1 MQHYQ
6 PVQNYPLAACEILF
20 FLVVPLLVLY
30 LKGNWP
36 LRKVIPALVIIP
48 ILWYFTYAPLHELSH
63 AVGVYLVG
71 GKVTV
76 YKLIPRFW
84 LGEFGGAW
92 ITQIGITQSW
102 QQLTISAF
110 PYLLDIVCFV
120 VATFVFRR
128 DFSRNPF
135 YIGLAFM
142 LLCLRPASDFVFEPI
157 GFLSGIRGDFYVMQ
171 QIVGPF
177 AIWSFI
183 LISIGLAVYSISSTL
198 SHFVSF
204 SKHQIGQ
211 ITNETKHNILQK
223 RSQA

>member
-1 MQHYQ
+1 MQVQFNETHQYHSKKG
-6 PVQNYPLAACEILF
+6 VINMQNYPLTTCEIL
-20 FLVVPLLVLY
+20 LVVVMPLLILY

-48 ILWYFTYAPLHELSH
+48 VLWYFTYAPLHELSH
-63 AVGVYLVG
+63 AAGVYLVG
-71 GKVTV
+71 GKVIE

-92 ITQIGITQSW
+92 ITPSGITQSW

-110 PYLLDIVCFV
+110 PYLLDIVCFI

-128 DFSRNPF
+128 DFSRNPIF
-135 YIGLAFM
+135 IGLAFM
-142 LLCLRPASDFVFEPI
+142 LLCLRPAMDFVCEPI

-198 SHFVSF
+198 RHFVRF
-204 SKHQIGQ
+204 SKH
-211 ITNETKHNILQK
+211 
-223 RSQA
+223 

>member
-1 MQHYQ
+1 M
-6 PVQNYPLAACEILF
+6 QNYLLSTCEIL
-20 FLVVPLLVLY
+20 LVLVMPLLVLY

-48 ILWYFTYAPLHELSH
+48 IFWYFTYAPLHELSH
-63 AVGVYLVG
+63 AAGIYLVG
-71 GKVTV
+71 GKVV
-76 YKLIPRFW
+76 EYKLIPRFW

-92 ITQIGITQSW
+92 VIRSGITQSW
-102 QQLTISAF
+102 QQLTTTAF

-120 VATFVFRR
+120 AAIFVFRR
-128 DFSRNPF
+128 GSSRNPF
-135 YIGLAFM
+135 FIGLAFM

-157 GFLSGIRGDFYVMQ
+157 GFLSGVRGDFYAMQ

-204 SKHQIGQ
+204 QNTRMGKIPMKPNPISFNQGEIK
-211 ITNETKHNILQK
+211 
-223 RSQA
+223 